1 MASRYK
7 QRITPNP
14 PCNVADYIVILPE
27 SGYADNGFK
36 ACQVIAGY
44 V

>member
-14 PCNVADYIVILPE
+14 PCNVPDYIVILLNNR
-27 SGYADNGFK
+27 YADNGFK